1 MDYFLKAIKFIT
13 NLISSIIII
22 IGTIFLLLYA
32 VGIQPFVVESGSME
46 PTIKTGS
53 LCFINK
59 RIPFDKV
66 KKGDIIAFKIPSGA
80 YVTHRVVEVNSRGI
94 TTKGDA
100 NENVDN
106 VLTTEDTYLGKNGF
120 SIPKCGFLVK
130 KIQTTPG
137 RIVVATSILVL
148 FIAGILLG
156 EPSKKD
162 KNY

>member
-1 MDYFLKAIKFIT
+1 MDNILKAIKFFT

-22 IGTIFLLLYA
+22 VGTIFLLLYA

-59 RIPFDKV
+59 RMPYEDI
-66 KKGDIIAFKIPSGA
+66 KKDDIIAFKIPSGA
-80 YVTHRVVEVNSRGI
+80 YVTHRVVEINNKGLI
-94 TTKGDA
+94 TKGDA
-100 NENVDN
+100 NGNVDN
-106 VLTTEDTYLGKNGF
+106 VITTPETYLGKNFF

-137 RIVVATSILVL
+137 RIVVATIILVL
-148 FIAGILLG
+148 FIAGILLCKKK
-156 EPSKKD
+156 KKD